1 MCSYVET
8 DDPGGREQAFFSCI
22 LSPVRTLPAHVLLSS
37 LSGFAL
43 FGFFAV
49 GL

>member
-8 DDPGGREQAFFSCI
+8 DDPGGGEQDFFSCI

-37 LSGFAL
+37 LSVFAL
-43 FGFFAV
+43 FGVIF
-49 GL
+49 